1 MGVGIVVVAVGAVV
15 GVDSRVVVVV
25 VVGVGVGV
33 LALVGRLVLLPSRRG
48 AIRLLRAVSTCT
60 LTGVGYTWG
69 GARDSERWWGWW

>member
-1 MGVGIVVVAVGAVV
+1 MVAAVGAVAE
-15 GVDSRVVVVV
+15 VDSGVAVV

-48 AIRLLRAVSTCT
+48 AIRLLHAVSTCT